1 MERRKPLS
9 PSDFIKYV
17 AKPIAPKEMDIWV
30 KANNINVEKTKL
42 FFDFIYSLS
51 SIMQDTYLG
60 KDSIVTPEDILGHFN
75 WCWSKNLENFS
86 KENIIFKNE
95 GEHKDYLWN
104 FFEEAFYRDDINKSV
119 KKIETYLSKLFKLYI
134 EKTKSELDMLRDIY
148 SVLEKSLII
157 DNNR

>member
-30 KANNINVEKTKL
+30 KAHNINTEKTQL

-51 SIMQDTYLG
+51 TIMQDTYLG
-60 KDSIVTPEDILGHFN
+60 KDTIVTQKDILGHFN
-75 WCWSKNLENFS
+75 WCWNKNLENFH
-86 KENIIFKNE
+86 KENITFKNE

-104 FFEEAFYRDDINKSV
+104 FFEEAFYRDDMNKNV

-148 SVLEKSLII
+148 LVLENALII
-157 DNNR
+157 DNDK